1 MRNQA
6 FVNARADDKFWAAQK
21 LVALTTPL
29 LRAAVH
35 AGQFGD
41 SAAEEFLVRA
51 LGERRDAIARAYLTA
66 INPIVDPTLDS
77 DGSLTFR
84 NAAVEGAFG
93 RAPRGYRAV
102 WSAFDNA
109 TGATD
114 RIAETSDVITRLHAP
129 AGLPQR
135 DGAFIKVELS
145 AMDAPYASWETP
157 VNAYFRLRD
166 GNWRLVGFERMAEQ
180 QQ

>member
-41 SAAEEFLVRA
+41 PAAEEFLVRA

-84 NAAVEGAFG
+84 NAAVDGAFG
-93 RAPRGYRAV
+93 RAPAV
-102 WSAFDNA
+102 IVPSGRRSTTRPA
-109 TGATD
+109 
-114 RIAETSDVITRLHAP
+114 RPIASRK
-129 AGLPQR
+129 R
-135 DGAFIKVELS
+135 
-145 AMDAPYASWETP
+145 
-157 VNAYFRLRD
+157 
-166 GNWRLVGFERMAEQ
+166 RM
-180 QQ
+180 